1 MIAICGANCSEC
13 ELFKN
18 NKCKGCSNTN
28 GSPFG
33 KKCWIAK
40 YIEVGGKD
48 SFNSLKNELI
58 DEFNSLN
65 IDGMP
70 KIEELYPLHGEFVNM
85 EYTLP
90 NGEHTKL
97 LNDKEAYLGN
107 QVECIFNDEE
117 IKKYFGI
124 LGNMN
129 FLLVCEYGENGNN
142 QEIIIYKRR

>member
-1 MIAICGANCSEC
+1 MRSICGANCEEC

-18 NKCKGCSNTN
+18 TKCRGCKNTN
-28 GSPFG
+28 GCPFG

-40 YIEVGGKD
+40 YIEVGGIENY
-48 SFNSLKNELI
+48 NSLKNELI

-85 EYTLP
+85 EYPLP
-90 NGEHTKL
+90 NNNKTKF
-97 LNDKEAYLGN
+97 LNDNEAYLGN

-117 IKKYFGI
+117 IKKYYGI
-124 LGNMN
+124 LANMN
-129 FLLVCEYGENGNN
+129 FILVCEYEKNGNN
-142 QEIIIYKRR
+142 PEIIIYKKR